1 MKNEKAEVRHER
13 AREKGKRDAA
23 GNHSY
28 ICGLCIQGFAISG
41 RMSAFGDEPDGQI
54 GGDLLYLDAEQLCP
68 GADAR
73 YQVPLYVRDGAS
85 NIREDWMFAY
95 GKAQG
100 RFVTI
105 AHQDDRYR
113 SDYAEKLL
121 KAWKKYPDLLLFA
134 SDYLT
139 IRMTGERGK
148 NESHS
153 GAI

>member
-1 MKNEKAEVRHER
+1 M
-13 AREKGKRDAA
+13 
-23 GNHSY
+23 
-28 ICGLCIQGFAISG
+28 
-41 RMSAFGDEPDGQI
+41 
-54 GGDLLYLDAEQLCP
+54 
-68 GADAR
+68 
-73 YQVPLYVRDGAS
+73 RDGAS

-113 SDYAEKLL
+113 SDYAEKLFKSL
-121 KAWKKYPDLLLFA
+121 EEISDLLLFA

-139 IRMTGERGK
+139 IRMTRERGE

>member
-1 MKNEKAEVRHER
+1 M
-13 AREKGKRDAA
+13 
-23 GNHSY
+23 
-28 ICGLCIQGFAISG
+28 CGTGRAISV
-41 RMSAFGDEPDGQI
+41 M
-54 GGDLLYLDAEQLCP
+54 
-68 GADAR
+68 
-73 YQVPLYVRDGAS
+73 
-85 NIREDWMFAY
+85 DWMFAY

-139 IRMTGERGK
+139 
-148 NESHS
+148 S
-153 GAI
+153 A